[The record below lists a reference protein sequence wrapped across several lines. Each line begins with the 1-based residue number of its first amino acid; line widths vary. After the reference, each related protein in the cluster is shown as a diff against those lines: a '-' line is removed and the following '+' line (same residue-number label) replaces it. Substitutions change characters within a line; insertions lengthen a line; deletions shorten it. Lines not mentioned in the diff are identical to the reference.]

1 MSLAQ
6 RLLLFCFS
14 LRWRLGSVYLSLPL
28 VFSFYS
34 PWKWSRLSTTS
45 DTAGKRTLSLI
56 LSAQKL
62 MKQLEIF
69 VISTQNFKCCF
80 LAWAVEY
87 SWADPGNTHHN
98 TVCKQMPDA
107 YYSSTYGW
115 APQDMFPHVWWHTP
129 GCLCVARHT
138 PPKYRLSC
146 AADVLLSF

>member
-1 MSLAQ
+1 MRWCLTSSSSPYCWTCCLFVLYVIGAEALAV
-6 RLLLFCFS
+6 CFS

-98 TVCKQMPDA
+98 TPGVKL
-107 YYSSTYGW
+107 STE
-115 APQDMFPHVWWHTP
+115 HVTLGTYTSENKHVGGIVTLF
-129 GCLCVARHT
+129 GH
-138 PPKYRLSC
+138 
-146 AADVLLSF
+146 